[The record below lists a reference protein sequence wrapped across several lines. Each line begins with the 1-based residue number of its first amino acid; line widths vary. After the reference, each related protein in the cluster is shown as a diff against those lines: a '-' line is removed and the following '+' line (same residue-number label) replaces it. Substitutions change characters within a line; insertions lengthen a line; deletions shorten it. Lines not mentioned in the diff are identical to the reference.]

1 MASAEIVVNALR
13 DIKDKKELDRYDES
27 LCRDIQQRL
36 DSKLKENNM
45 SISEKSIFVIGIII
59 SVKVRKYANLSSK
72 KILFKGTKQ
81 LRCHGQMVNRVSN
94 WRERV
99 S

>member
-59 SVKVRKYANLSSK
+59 
-72 KILFKGTKQ
+72 F
-81 LRCHGQMVNRVSN
+81 
-94 WRERV
+94 
-99 S
+99 